1 MNNLNYLKRAIFDI
15 ILLSLLLTLS
25 IFTMSCS
32 NNSIKNEVKSA
43 ETESIK
49 SSISGSNKQNDERDG
64 FDQSRNAQ
72 GERPNGG
79 MGGPDKSGDEVLQG
93 LIETEIPKFQ
103 QFSYTDEQSNITI
116 EYNLYIPKNYDPNK
130 KYPMVQFIPDASAF
144 GKGTLFAL
152 KQGYGGLVWT
162 TDEAQS
168 KNECFVYVPAFNQGL
183 KNDYPTLNVRM
194 SSVVDDD
201 YNVSEDVFVNIDC
214 IKDICKKY
222 SIDTDR
228 IYTTGQSMGGI
239 LSFFYAA
246 FFNDVFAA
254 YMPVGSQ
261 FDNSIVQY
269 LPDIHIGNAKI
280 IYIVSEGDT
289 KAGEGMTDLMNI
301 LDWDDSRYSFREF
314 SVKETYENQNK
325 IINEAIAEGKNLNL
339 FMFNE
344 GEVVPE
350 GIKSNNEHMYSF
362 DYAYKIDAAREYLF
376 KNKKGAVNQNPNSI
390 YLRDGAKTLDKKEED
405 YASKAEYENALLSA
419 YILLL
424 RATLLND
431 KKAPRYIGYMYEN
444 GLGVNQ
450 SDIQA
455 SIFYHIGAMRGDITS
470 NYYLGLM
477 YLDGRGV
484 AKNVDRAKYY
494 LSIATNSG
502 NDDATGVKEA
512 KLKLSEIE

>member
-1 MNNLNYLKRAIFDI
+1 MNNLNHLKRAILDI
-15 ILLSLLLTLS
+15 ILLLLLFTLS
-25 IFTMSCS
+25 VFVMSCGN
-32 NNSIKNEVKSA
+32 NNSIQNKVANV

-49 SSISGSNKQNDERDG
+49 SSISGLDEQKDERDG
-64 FDQSRNAQ
+64 FDQSRNGQ

-162 TDEAQS
+162 TDEAQL

-201 YNVSEDVFVNIDC
+201 YNVSEDVFANIDC

-246 FFNDVFAA
+246 YFNDVFAA

-261 FDNSIVQY
+261 FDNSVVQY
-269 LPDIHIGNAKI
+269 LPDSDIGNANI
-280 IYIVSEGDT
+280 IYLVSEGDT
-289 KAGEGMTDLMNI
+289 KASAGMNELISILGEDE
-301 LDWDDSRYSFREF
+301 SKYSFRKF
-314 SVKETYENQNK
+314 SIKETYETQNK
-325 IINEAIAEGKNLNL
+325 IVNEAMAEGKNLNL
-339 FMFNE
+339 FMFNK

-350 GIKSNNEHMYSF
+350 GVKSNNEHMYSF

-376 KNKKGAVNQNPNSI
+376 TKTKNKITKKSSEFTKAGIDNIDNATNYEEAYTSLLKGTI
-390 YLRDGAKTLDKKEED
+390 
-405 YASKAEYENALLSA
+405 
-419 YILLL
+419 
-424 RATLLND
+424 LND
-431 KKAPRYIGYMYEN
+431 RKAPRYIGFLYEN

-477 YLDGRGV
+477 YLDGKGV
-484 AKNVDRAKYY
+484 NKNEKRTKYY
-494 LSIATNSG
+494 LSVAANSG

-512 KLKLSEIE
+512 KLKLSEME

>member
-1 MNNLNYLKRAIFDI
+1 MNNLNHLKRAILDI
-15 ILLSLLLTLS
+15 ILLLLLFTLS
-25 IFTMSCS
+25 VFVMSCGN
-32 NNSIKNEVKSA
+32 NNSIQNKVANV

-49 SSISGSNKQNDERDG
+49 SSISGLDEQKDERDG
-64 FDQSRNAQ
+64 FDQSRNGQ

-162 TDEAQS
+162 TDEAQL

-201 YNVSEDVFVNIDC
+201 YNVSEDVFANIDC

-246 FFNDVFAA
+246 YFNDVFAA

-261 FDNSIVQY
+261 FDNSVVQY
-269 LPDIHIGNAKI
+269 LPDSDIGNANI
-280 IYIVSEGDT
+280 IYLVSEGDT
-289 KAGEGMTDLMNI
+289 KASAGMNELISILGEDE
-301 LDWDDSRYSFREF
+301 SKYSFRKF
-314 SVKETYENQNK
+314 SIKETYETQNK
-325 IINEAIAEGKNLNL
+325 IVNEAIAEGKNLNL
-339 FMFNE
+339 FMFNK

-350 GIKSNNEHMYSF
+350 GVKSNNEHMYSF

-376 KNKKGAVNQNPNSI
+376 TKTKNKITKKSSEFTKAGIDNIDNATNYEEAYTSLLKGTI
-390 YLRDGAKTLDKKEED
+390 
-405 YASKAEYENALLSA
+405 
-419 YILLL
+419 
-424 RATLLND
+424 LND
-431 KKAPRYIGYMYEN
+431 RKAPRYIGFLYEN

-477 YLDGRGV
+477 YLDGKGV
-484 AKNVDRAKYY
+484 NKNEKRTKYY
-494 LSIATNSG
+494 LSVAANSG

-512 KLKLSEIE
+512 KLKLSEME

>member
-1 MNNLNYLKRAIFDI
+1 MNSFNYLKRAILDI
-15 ILLSLLLTLS
+15 TLLLLLFILS
-25 IFTMSCS
+25 AFIMSCG
-32 NNSIKNEVKSA
+32 NNTSIQNEVA
-43 ETESIK
+43 NVETESIK
-49 SSISGSNKQNDERDG
+49 NSISGSNEQNDERDG
-64 FDQSRNAQ
+64 FDHSRNGQ

-103 QFSYTDEQSNITI
+103 QFSYIDEQSNITI
-116 EYNLYIPKNYDPNK
+116 EYNLYIPKNYDPNI

-201 YNVSEDVFVNIDC
+201 YNVSEDVFVNIEC

-246 FFNDVFAA
+246 YFNDVFAA

-261 FDNSIVQY
+261 FDNSVVQY
-269 LPDIHIGNAKI
+269 LPNSDIGNANI
-280 IYIVSEGDT
+280 IYLVSEGDT
-289 KAGEGMTDLMNI
+289 KASAGMNELISILGEDE
-301 LDWDDSRYSFREF
+301 SKYSFRKF
-314 SVKETYENQNK
+314 SIKETYETQNK
-325 IINEAIAEGKNLNL
+325 IVNEAIAEGKNLNL
-339 FMFNE
+339 FMFNK

-350 GIKSNNEHMYSF
+350 GVNSNNEHMYSF

-376 KNKKGAVNQNPNSI
+376 TKTKNKITKNPSEYTKAGIDNIDNATNYEEAYTSLLKGTI
-390 YLRDGAKTLDKKEED
+390 
-405 YASKAEYENALLSA
+405 
-419 YILLL
+419 
-424 RATLLND
+424 LND
-431 KKAPRYIGYMYEN
+431 RKAPRYIGFLYEN

-484 AKNVDRAKYY
+484 NKNENRAKYY
-494 LSIATNSG
+494 LSVVAKSG

>member
-25 IFTMSCS
+25 IFTMSCG
-32 NNSIKNEVKSA
+32 NNNLVKNQVESV
-43 ETESIK
+43 ETENIN
-49 SSISGSNKQNDERDG
+49 SSISGSDEQKNESDG

-79 MGGPDKSGDEVLQG
+79 MGGLDKSGDEVLQG
-93 LIETEIPKFQ
+93 WIETEIPKFQ

-246 FFNDVFAA
+246 YFNDVFAA

-261 FDNSIVQY
+261 FDNSIV
-269 LPDIHIGNAKI
+269 
-280 IYIVSEGDT
+280 
-289 KAGEGMTDLMNI
+289 
-301 LDWDDSRYSFREF
+301 WD
-314 SVKETYENQNK
+314 
-325 IINEAIAEGKNLNL
+325 
-339 FMFNE
+339 
-344 GEVVPE
+344 
-350 GIKSNNEHMYSF
+350 SF
-362 DYAYKIDAAREYLF
+362 DAQFQCTLF
-376 KNKKGAVNQNPNSI
+376 Q
-390 YLRDGAKTLDKKEED
+390 
-405 YASKAEYENALLSA
+405 
-419 YILLL
+419 
-424 RATLLND
+424 
-431 KKAPRYIGYMYEN
+431 
-444 GLGVNQ
+444 
-450 SDIQA
+450 
-455 SIFYHIGAMRGDITS
+455 
-470 NYYLGLM
+470 
-477 YLDGRGV
+477 
-484 AKNVDRAKYY
+484 
-494 LSIATNSG
+494 
-502 NDDATGVKEA
+502 
-512 KLKLSEIE
+512 

>member
-1 MNNLNYLKRAIFDI
+1 MNNLNHLKRAILDI
-15 ILLSLLLTLS
+15 ILLLFLFILS
-25 IFTMSCS
+25 VFVMSCGS
-32 NNSIKNEVKSA
+32 NNSIKNQVESA

-49 SSISGSNKQNDERDG
+49 SSISGSDEQKDEREG
-64 FDQSRNAQ
+64 FDHSRNGQ
-72 GERPNGG
+72 GERPNGR

-103 QFSYTDEQSNITI
+103 RFSYTDEQSNITI

-214 IKDICKKY
+214 IKDLCKKY

-246 FFNDVFAA
+246 YFNDVFAA

-261 FDNSIVQY
+261 FDNSVVQY
-269 LPDIHIGNAKI
+269 LPDSDIGNANI
-280 IYIVSEGDT
+280 IYLVSEGDT
-289 KAGEGMTDLMNI
+289 KASAGMNELISILGEDE
-301 LDWDDSRYSFREF
+301 SKYSFRKF
-314 SVKETYENQNK
+314 SIKETYETQNK
-325 IINEAIAEGKNLNL
+325 IVNEAIAEGKNLNL
-339 FMFNE
+339 FMFNK

-350 GIKSNNEHMYSF
+350 GVKSNNEHMYSF

-376 KNKKGAVNQNPNSI
+376 TKTKNKTTKNSSEYTKVGIDNIDNATNYKEAYTSLLKGTI
-390 YLRDGAKTLDKKEED
+390 
-405 YASKAEYENALLSA
+405 
-419 YILLL
+419 
-424 RATLLND
+424 LND
-431 KKAPRYIGYMYEN
+431 RKAPRYIGFLYEN

-484 AKNVDRAKYY
+484 NKNENRAKYY
-494 LSIATNSG
+494 LCVAANSG

-512 KLKLSEIE
+512 KLKLSEME

>member
-1 MNNLNYLKRAIFDI
+1 MNNLNHLKRAILDI
-15 ILLSLLLTLS
+15 ILLLLMFTLS
-25 IFTMSCS
+25 VFVMSCGS
-32 NNSIKNEVKSA
+32 NNSIKNQVENA

-49 SSISGSNKQNDERDG
+49 SSMSGSDEQKDERDG
-64 FDQSRNAQ
+64 FDHSRNGQ

-246 FFNDVFAA
+246 YFNDVFAA

-269 LPDIHIGNAKI
+269 LPDINIGNAKI

-301 LDWDDSRYSFREF
+301 LDWDDSRYSFRKF
-314 SVKETYENQNK
+314 SIKETYETQNK
-325 IINEAIAEGKNLNL
+325 IVNEAIAEGKNLNL
-339 FMFNE
+339 FMFNK
-344 GEVVPE
+344 GKVVPE
-350 GIKSNNEHMYSF
+350 GVKSNNEHMYSF

-376 KNKKGAVNQNPNSI
+376 TKTKNSRRSKPLEYTITGISNIDKGTN
-390 YLRDGAKTLDKKEED
+390 YDE
-405 YASKAEYENALLSA
+405 A
-419 YILLL
+419 YISLLK
-424 RATLLND
+424 ATILGE

-455 SIFYHIGAMRGDITS
+455 SIFYHIGAMREDITS
-470 NYYLGLM
+470 YYYLGLM
-477 YLDGRGV
+477 YLDGKGV
-484 AKNVDRAKYY
+484 VKNEDRAKYY
-494 LSIATNSG
+494 FKLAAESG
-502 NDDATGVKEA
+502 NDSATGVKEA
-512 KLKLSEIE
+512 KEKLKSITLSEIE

>member
-1 MNNLNYLKRAIFDI
+1 MNNLNYLKRAILDI
-15 ILLSLLLTLS
+15 ILLLFLFILS
-25 IFTMSCS
+25 VFVMSCGS
-32 NNSIKNEVKSA
+32 NNSIKNQVESA

-49 SSISGSNKQNDERDG
+49 SSISGSDEQKDERDG

-246 FFNDVFAA
+246 YFNDVFAA

-261 FDNSIVQY
+261 FDNSVVQY
-269 LPDIHIGNAKI
+269 LPDSDIGNANI
-280 IYIVSEGDT
+280 IYLVSEGDT
-289 KAGEGMTDLMNI
+289 KASAGMNELISILGEDE
-301 LDWDDSRYSFREF
+301 SKYSFRKF
-314 SVKETYENQNK
+314 SIKETYETQNK
-325 IINEAIAEGKNLNL
+325 IVNEAIAEGKNLNL
-339 FMFNE
+339 FMFNK

-350 GIKSNNEHMYSF
+350 GVKSNNEHMYSF
-362 DYAYKIDAAREYLF
+362 DYAYKIDAAREFLF
-376 KNKKGAVNQNPNSI
+376 TKTKNKITKNSSEYTKAGIDNIDNATNYEEAYTSLLKGTI
-390 YLRDGAKTLDKKEED
+390 
-405 YASKAEYENALLSA
+405 
-419 YILLL
+419 
-424 RATLLND
+424 LND
-431 KKAPRYIGYMYEN
+431 RKAPRHIGFLYEN

-455 SIFYHIGAMRGDITS
+455 NIFYHIGAMRGDITS

-477 YLDGRGV
+477 YLDGKGV

-494 LSIATNSG
+494 LSIAANSG

-512 KLKLSEIE
+512 KLKLGEME